1 MDCGSCSREIVE
13 KVAAHC
19 TYYYIR
25 GNRCQSMYD
34 DIFALRGW
42 KHEEINGSDFELN
55 SIMAAKWEGMPCRV
69 VIQRQRKDN
78 GDADLW
84 EGEYTY
90 RCILTNGY
98 DSTNREIVEFY
109 NQRGSKERIFDD
121 LDNGFG
127 WKSLLKSFMNQNA
140 VFLLLTAL
148 IRNFYEMLK
157 DRMGKDKLKTF

>member
-1 MDCGSCSREIVE
+1 
-13 KVAAHC
+13 
-19 TYYYIR
+19 
-25 GNRCQSMYD
+25 
-34 DIFALRGW
+34 
-42 KHEEINGSDFELN
+42 
-55 SIMAAKWEGMPCRV
+55 MAAKWEGMPCRV
-69 VIQRQRKDN
+69 VIQRQRRDN

-90 RCILTNGY
+90 RCILTNDY

>member
-1 MDCGSCSREIVE
+1 M
-13 KVAAHC
+13 
-19 TYYYIR
+19 
-25 GNRCQSMYD
+25 
-34 DIFALRGW
+34 
-42 KHEEINGSDFELN
+42 
-55 SIMAAKWEGMPCRV
+55 V
-69 VIQRQRKDN
+69 VIQRQRRDN

-90 RCILTNGY
+90 RCILTNDY

-127 WKSLLKSFMNQNA
+127 WKSLPKSFMNQNA